1 MFVCVCITHCCCLLI
16 FKYAI
21 RTHICYLP
29 LFTMLIL
36 ILQNINFEL
45 KQCIYIKTLVLTY
58 SHHALKA
65 ILKAMEKCSAW
76 CENKF
81 EKKVKNIHTK
91 KPFPLYHVV
100 QIFNVL
106 CSDAAAEGDKFIVHA
121 IKIEYIKI
129 QICSIQFSDKCARH
143 CRSTWPPFMYLEL
156 IEFIAIS

>member
-1 MFVCVCITHCCCLLI
+1 MVFCTFATVYSAYFNITKHK
-16 FKYAI
+16 FW
-21 RTHICYLP
+21 
-29 LFTMLIL
+29 
-36 ILQNINFEL
+36 
-45 KQCIYIKTLVLTY
+45 IKTMHIHKNTCAYIFSSCIESDIKSHGEVL
-58 SHHALKA
+58 SMMREQIWK
-65 ILKAMEKCSAW
+65 
-76 CENKF
+76 
-81 EKKVKNIHTK
+81 KKVKNIHTK